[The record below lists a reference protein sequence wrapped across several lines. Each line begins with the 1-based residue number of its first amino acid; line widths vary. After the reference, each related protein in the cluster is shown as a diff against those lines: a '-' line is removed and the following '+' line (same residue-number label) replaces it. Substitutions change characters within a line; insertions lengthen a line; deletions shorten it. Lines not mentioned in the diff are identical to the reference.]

1 MRLFLFILFFGIQS
15 QADFNFQGC
24 VDLVKYVNGALPQK
38 FEDLTLKSLYC
49 ESLDE
54 HLNFNFNMPL
64 DDANSLSFFDRQ
76 IMYKELKAK
85 YIHIICKSARRAWNV
100 TEQIR
105 LNFYDRQKQGIMSV
119 EITPNTCSK

>member
-85 YIHIICKSARRAWNV
+85 YIPIICKSARRAWNV